1 MAESIIPKSLA
12 SEVNN
17 LKGAKPTNMYRPLT
31 ANQTSNFEY
40 TAPHDGTIYLVF
52 VSTVRSYCS
61 ILWNDANVGGVA
73 LPDYAS
79 PCAQT
84 ATVAMKKG
92 DRVGVAGLNTN
103 CYLLASQTAFIA
115 NATDI

>member
-1 MAESIIPKSLA
+1 MAESKIPKSLA
-12 SEVNN
+12 SDVNT
-17 LKGAKPTNMYRPLT
+17 LKGNKPTNLFRPLT
-31 ANQTSNFEY
+31 ANQTSDFKY

-52 VSTVRSYCS
+52 VSTTRSYCS

-73 LPDYAS
+73 LPDNTA

-92 DRVGVAGLNTN
+92 DRVRVAGLNTN

-115 NATDI
+115 NASDI